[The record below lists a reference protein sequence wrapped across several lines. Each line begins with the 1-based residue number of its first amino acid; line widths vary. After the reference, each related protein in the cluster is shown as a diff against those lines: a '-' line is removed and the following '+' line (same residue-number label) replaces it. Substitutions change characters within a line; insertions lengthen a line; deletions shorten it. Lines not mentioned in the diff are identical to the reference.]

1 MDIVHLIQSAVAPVF
16 LLSGVGVTLGVLTG
30 RLARIIDRARF
41 LEDQAGPGGVLPEP
55 VQESLR
61 LLARRAKYTNAA
73 IGLCTISALFVS
85 LVVMA
90 LFASA
95 FFDTSLAGSIAL
107 LFVAAMIC
115 LTGAFGAFLVECRLA
130 TKILRFGAQHP
141 PVTMRNS
148 PAGLQRSPVPA
159 PPDDV
164 VV

>member
-30 RLARIIDRARF
+30 RLARIIDRARY
-41 LEDQAGPGGVLPEP
+41 LEDQAGRSGLHAEA
-55 VQESLR
+55 VQASLR
-61 LLARRAKYTNAA
+61 MLARRAKYTNAA
-73 IGLCTISALFVS
+73 IAMCAASALFVS

-95 FFDTSLAGSIAL
+95 FLAMDLSAAIAI

-130 TKILRFGAQHP
+130 TEILRFGTGKSRSLETRAL
-141 PVTMRNS
+141 RRENS
-148 PAGLQRSPVPA
+148 
-159 PPDDV
+159 
-164 VV
+164 